1 MGLKKCSTCKIE
13 KEICEFHKW
22 KFGVDGYRRVCKECR
37 KNETKKYYEKNSEKI
52 KINVNSYRIENID
65 KIKERN
71 KKNYQKNREKVL
83 LDLKKYRENNK
94 DKRNEY
100 QRIRKSVDPIFKLKH
115 NMNSRLRVFLKSK
128 NLTKKN
134 KTFEV
139 IGCTPKELKEHLENQ
154 FTDGMSWDKMGKEI
168 HIDHIIPLSS
178 AKTEEEIYKLCHYKN
193 LQPLWAIDNM
203 KKGDKII

>member
-1 MGLKKCSTCKIE
+1 
-13 KEICEFHKW
+13 
-22 KFGVDGYRRVCKECR
+22 
-37 KNETKKYYEKNSEKI
+37 
-52 KINVNSYRIENID
+52 
-65 KIKERN
+65 
-71 KKNYQKNREKVL
+71 
-83 LDLKKYRENNK
+83 
-94 DKRNEY
+94 
-100 QRIRKSVDPIFKLKH
+100 
-115 NMNSRLRVFLKSK
+115 MNSRLRVFLKSK